1 MRRITVL
8 FFLLFVTAS
17 GMAQLVPTRTNDINN
32 GFVDEYGD
40 TTRVST
46 KEIQVEL
53 SDETFFRDYKVI
65 DQNMD
70 TTYIDTSLAID
81 RSYKFNF
88 LRKDLL
94 DYMPFHNPG
103 QSLNNLAYKFN
114 DERYYPRIGA
124 RAQHT
129 NFFEVEDI
137 KYYSVPTPST
147 ELMWRTVLEQGQILD
162 AMFTFNLSRQFNA
175 SVAFKGMRSLGK
187 YRSALT
193 DHGNARSTMSYHTK
207 NRKYFI
213 RAHLVAQDL
222 YNEQNGGLTEE
233 SILDFESND
242 PNFRDRARLTT
253 NFTDGESGVRGNRYY
268 FDHFYKLWD
277 KKDSTR
283 TIPSDLRIGH
293 VFNHE
298 RKHYEYYQDNP
309 NSFFGPAFTND
320 EIRDDTQFTK
330 FFNEV
335 YVALNSPYTLGE
347 VRFKVNNFNYEYLYK
362 SALISDDGVI
372 PPSLDGDS
380 FAVGGEWHTR
390 FKKFNL
396 DVEASQVISGS
407 VTGNSYSARASF
419 ASDSLFTVSA
429 RGFST
434 SRSPNFN
441 FLLYQSDYKRYN
453 WTNSFKNEQLNGLE
467 FVFDSDKWL
476 FASVR
481 WTNIENYTYF
491 EEADEIGQT
500 SPAQATESLSYF
512 RVDLSKEFRFGKFRL
527 DNQFIYNQ
535 VTSGEDFFRVP
546 DFVTRNTFYYANY
559 VFKGKPMYLETG
571 ITFKYFSEYYMN
583 AYNPLISEF
592 YLQNDRQFGGFPL
605 MDYFINFRVKT
616 MRVFFTLEHFNSLFT
631 EKNYYSAPTYPY
643 RDFVIRL
650 GLVWNFFI

>member
-1 MRRITVL
+1 MRSTITL
-8 FFLLFVTAS
+8 LFLLFLAAS
-17 GMAQLVPTRTNDINN
+17 GMAQIRQTQTGDINN
-32 GFVDEYGD
+32 PFVDEYGD
-40 TTRVST
+40 TTRVAT

-53 SDETFFRDYKVI
+53 SDETFYEDYKVI
-65 DQNMD
+65 DQNLD

-103 QSLNNLAYKFN
+103 QSLNNIAYSFDDSK
-114 DERYYPRIGA
+114 YYPTIGA
-124 RAQHT
+124 RAQHG

-175 SVAFKGMRSLGK
+175 SLAFKGMRSLGK
-187 YRSALT
+187 YRSSLT
-193 DHGNARSTMSYHTK
+193 DHGNARISLGYHTK
-207 NRKYFI
+207 NKKYFI
-213 RAHLVAQDL
+213 RGHIVAQDL

-233 SILDFESND
+233 SILDFESDD
-242 PNFRDRARLTT
+242 PNFKDRARLTT
-253 NFTDGESGVRGNRYY
+253 NFTDAQNGLRGNRYY

-283 TIPSDLRIGH
+283 AIPSDLRIGH
-293 VFNHE
+293 VFNYE
-298 RKHYEYYQDNP
+298 RKNYAYEQDNA
-309 NSFFGPAFTND
+309 NDLFGPAFTREIND
-320 EIRDDTQFTK
+320 NVQYSK
-330 FFNEV
+330 MFNEV
-335 YVALNSPYTLGE
+335 FVSLNSPYTLGE
-347 VRFKVNNFNYEYLYK
+347 VRFKINNFNYEYLYR
-362 SALISDDGVI
+362 SALLSDSGII
-372 PPSLDGDS
+372 PPVLDGDA
-380 FAVGGEWHTR
+380 FAVGGEWHTK

-396 DVEASQVISGS
+396 DVDATQIISGS
-407 VTGNSYSARASF
+407 LTGNSYSARASF
-419 ASDSLFTVSA
+419 VSDSLFTASA
-429 RGFST
+429 RVFSS

-441 FLLYQSDYKRYN
+441 FLLFQSDYKRYN
-453 WTNSFKNEQLNGLE
+453 WVNDFKNEQLNGLE
-467 FVFDSDKWL
+467 IVFDSDKWL

-481 WTNIENYTYF
+481 WTNIENYAYF
-491 EEADEIGQT
+491 EEADETGQT
-500 SPAQATESLSYF
+500 SPAQADESLSYF

-546 DFVTRNTFYYANY
+546 DFVTRNTLYYANY
-559 VFKGKPMYLETG
+559 LFKGKPLYLETG
-571 ITFKYFSEYYMN
+571 ITFKYFGEYYMN
-583 AYNPLISEF
+583 AYNPVISEF

-605 MDYFINFRVKT
+605 MDFFINFRVKT